1 MCFYSIYS
9 IQLYTKYVPLN
20 KPIDMDIQTRK
31 IEFIE
36 KFLKI
41 QNEEIIF
48 QFEEILNQTQ
58 FDEISKN
65 QPLSE
70 AELNRRIDQSESDF
84 INNRYKST
92 LELLRKY

>member
-1 MCFYSIYS
+1 
-9 IQLYTKYVPLN
+9 
-20 KPIDMDIQTRK
+20 MDIQTRK